1 MNIQPR
7 IGILP
12 LYLALYD
19 QVCPEYGPAMRAFAQ
34 QVAERL
40 SRAGMSVELAP
51 VSRVRDE
58 IERSVAGLMARNVD
72 LLATLHLAYS
82 PSLEAV
88 DALARVDAPLVLLD
102 TTPAPR
108 FSEEATMDDMF
119 SNHGIHGVQDLACM
133 LTRRK
138 RPFFIVAG
146 HVEDAKF
153 VEGVAQIAR
162 AAQAAA
168 HLRSS
173 RVLVFGEEF
182 PGMGDFAVTFDALR
196 DMLGVSVRR
205 IPVSELAQRVRDV
218 PPQLLSAEAASDAN
232 SFDLS
237 SVAPETLDH
246 SNRVGLAI
254 RMMLEEERASAF
266 SFNFQSFDRAAGVP
280 TVPFLEASKAM
291 ARGVGYAGEG
301 DVLTAALVGALL
313 RAFGDVTFTEMFCPD
328 WRGNAVFMSHMG
340 ECNLSL
346 AAERPRLVEK
356 AYPFGDVENPIVAL
370 FPLRHG
376 PATLVNIA
384 PGPDDTF
391 HLIAARVN
399 LLERGLQPGFPDVPH
414 FWISPG
420 SAMLPDFLRRYSE
433 AGGTHHLALVLG
445 EHTAAIEAMATILG
459 IRYQQ
464 V

>member
-1 MNIQPR
+1 
-7 IGILP
+7 
-12 LYLALYD
+12 
-19 QVCPEYGPAMRAFAQ
+19 
-34 QVAERL
+34 
-40 SRAGMSVELAP
+40 
-51 VSRVRDE
+51 
-58 IERSVAGLMARNVD
+58 
-72 LLATLHLAYS
+72 
-82 PSLEAV
+82 
-88 DALARVDAPLVLLD
+88 
-102 TTPAPR
+102 
-108 FSEEATMDDMF
+108 
-119 SNHGIHGVQDLACM
+119 
-133 LTRRK
+133 
-138 RPFFIVAG
+138 
-146 HVEDAKF
+146 
-153 VEGVAQIAR
+153 
-162 AAQAAA
+162 
-168 HLRSS
+168 
-173 RVLVFGEEF
+173 
-182 PGMGDFAVTFDALR
+182 
-196 DMLGVSVRR
+196 
-205 IPVSELAQRVRDV
+205 
-218 PPQLLSAEAASDAN
+218 LSAEAASDAN